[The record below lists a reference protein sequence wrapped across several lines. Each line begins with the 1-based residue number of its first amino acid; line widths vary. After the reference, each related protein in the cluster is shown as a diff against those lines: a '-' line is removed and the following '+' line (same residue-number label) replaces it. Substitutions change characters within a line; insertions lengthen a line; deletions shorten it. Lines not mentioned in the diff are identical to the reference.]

1 MKRLLVAICGFPLA
15 FGGQLP
21 TAEPREAVDP
31 EVALEESAL
40 RGDNAVAQ
48 ARQAL
53 ADGDSND
60 PLLRSRLGHAYF
72 AQNRDEDALGEYL
85 WCMDHLEKWD
95 FPQYATEWSRVLANL
110 ILLAQLHESAME
122 ALVKRRSAAETRLR
136 NGSSGPSDAVFV
148 IGVNL
153 GLDDEAATVA
163 LYQDVRG
170 GKLRHLD
177 LATLRREVLR
187 ILVKNKQYREVT
199 AEFDVAAHVA
209 KDFEEYDEFMGHSVD
224 SDAVKERLDEWTRD
238 QWAKL
243 EAQSGES
250 INVFLRRAMVAELR
264 GDIAKWYEI
273 LIGTGQ
279 SEHGGQI
286 ASRLIATL
294 DDAQTRNALAWAGY
308 RTGSPVEENLV
319 YAQEAFDTTGGEDLR
334 IVNTLARLLASFERR
349 DEAIAIAE
357 AGLDKAK
364 TTVERELMQA
374 CLEYCREPPAG

>member
-21 TAEPREAVDP
+21 TAEPRESVDP

-95 FPQYATEWSRVLANL
+95 SPQYATEWSRVLANL
-110 ILLAQLHESAME
+110 ILLAQRHEPAME

-136 NGSSGPSDAVFV
+136 NGSPEPSDALFV

-199 AEFDVAAHVA
+199 AEFDVAARVA

-238 QWAKL
+238 QWPSWKP
-243 EAQSGES
+243 
-250 INVFLRRAMVAELR
+250 NR
-264 GDIAKWYEI
+264 
-273 LIGTGQ
+273 
-279 SEHGGQI
+279 
-286 ASRLIATL
+286 ASRWMCSCVEPGQRSYVATL
-294 DDAQTRNALAWAGY
+294 PSGTR
-308 RTGSPVEENLV
+308 S
-319 YAQEAFDTTGGEDLR
+319 
-334 IVNTLARLLASFERR
+334 
-349 DEAIAIAE
+349 
-357 AGLDKAK
+357 
-364 TTVERELMQA
+364 
-374 CLEYCREPPAG
+374 